1 MQTTLFR
8 VFVLGAL
15 ALAAAGECTAQLT
28 SDPLGEQAHL
38 FCKSRVGPKEDTF
51 FLLQLFSSGQIGV
64 ESKSEWAKV
73 IPVEIGHADL
83 KWNDGNLRH
92 EFNRYSGVM
101 SVSPQS
107 MLSFGRKW
115 YDCTKVGGRML

>member
-1 MQTTLFR
+1 MQTLFFR
-8 VFVLGAL
+8 VFALAAL
-15 ALAAAGECTAQLT
+15 ALAAAGEGNAQLS
-28 SDPLGEQAHL
+28 SDPLGEQAFL
-38 FCKSRVGPKEDTF
+38 FCKSRDGPKEDTHF
-51 FLLQLFSSGQIGV
+51 WLQLFSSGQIGV

-73 IPVEIGHADL
+73 IPVEIGQADL

-101 SVSPQS
+101 SVSSKS

-115 YDCTKVGGRML
+115 YDCKRVGGRMV